1 MKIIAF
7 VIFVFFSLTGQ
18 AQDANIFLREAAA
31 YEKQF
36 KEPEALDKYKQAVA
50 AGLNTVPVL
59 VRCAELNASIGARQT
74 DKNQKVIY
82 YNNVQTYASQ
92 AYTVDSTAADANYA
106 RALAAAKLT
115 ETADE
120 NKQVVAYVRDTKLY
134 IDKALAINPANAKA
148 NYLLGKWHFEMVN
161 LSIIKK
167 AAVKVI
173 YGGLPKGS
181 IDSAIFYMEK
191 CRQLDQ
197 YFIRNYLDL
206 AKAYQYNNKPTKQ
219 MEILNLLIKLP
230 VRTADD
236 AALKAEGKK
245 ILDTMM

>member
-7 VIFVFFSLTGQ
+7 ALFVFFSIIGR
-18 AQDANIFLREAAA
+18 AQDANVLMREATA

-50 AGLNTVPVL
+50 AGLNNVTVL
-59 VRCAELNASIGARQT
+59 VKCAELNASIGARQT
-74 DKNQKVIY
+74 DKNWKVIY
-82 YNNVQTYASQ
+82 YNNAQTYARQ
-92 AYTVDSTAADANYA
+92 AYTADSNATDANYA
-106 RALAAAKLT
+106 MALAAAKLT
-115 ETADE
+115 ETAVE
-120 NKQVVAYVRDTKLY
+120 NKQIVAYVRDTKLY
-134 IDKALAINPANAKA
+134 IDKALAINPAHAKA

-161 LSIIKK
+161 LSIVKK

-181 IDSAIFYMEK
+181 IDSAIFYLEK

-197 YFIRNYLDL
+197 YFIRNYFDL
-206 AKAYQYNNKPTKQ
+206 SKAYEYNNKPTKQ

-230 VRTADD
+230 IRTADD

-245 ILDTMM
+245 ILDAMM